1 MSPVTATAA
10 QRNIIDHLK
19 RNGPVG
25 ATALAATLGVT
36 SVAVRQHL
44 AALEEAGLVVMEEAR
59 AQGARGRPPASWR
72 LTPLA
77 DAVFA
82 DTHAELSVE
91 LVANVR
97 EVFGETGLTRLI
109 EARTTQQASAYRAAM
124 QGASTLKER
133 VRRLVRLRTDAGYM
147 AEMKATADGFLLIEN
162 HCPICRAARTC
173 NALCRQEQDVF
184 RSTLGPDVAIER
196 TEHIIA
202 GARRCTYAIRHKKAS

>member
-1 MSPVTATAA
+1 MPPVTATAA
-10 QRNIIDHLK
+10 QRNILDHLK
-19 RNGPVG
+19 RHGPAG
-25 ATALAATLGVT
+25 AAALAATLGVT
-36 SVAVRQHL
+36 PVAVRQHL
-44 AALEEAGLVVMEEAR
+44 AALEEAGLVVMDEAR
-59 AQGARGRPPASWR
+59 KHGARGRPTAEWR

-97 EVFGETGLTRLI
+97 EIFGEKGLAQLI
-109 EARTTQQASAYRAAM
+109 EARTTQQAATYRAAM
-124 QGASTLKER
+124 QGASTLKDR

-162 HCPICRAARTC
+162 HCPICRAARAC

-184 RSTLGPDVAIER
+184 RTTLGPDVTVER
-196 TEHIIA
+196 TEHIIS
-202 GARRCTYAIRHKKAS
+202 GARRCTYAIRQNKAS

>member
-10 QRNIIDHLK
+10 QRNILDHLK
-19 RNGPVG
+19 RHGPSG
-25 ATALAATLGVT
+25 AAALATTLGVT

-44 AALEEAGLVVMEEAR
+44 QALEQAGLVVLEEAR
-59 AQGARGRPPASWR
+59 PSGTRGRPAGQWR
-72 LTPLA
+72 LAPLA

-97 EVFGETGLTRLI
+97 EIFGERGLTQLI
-109 EARTTQQASAYRAAM
+109 EARTTQQASAYTAAM
-124 QGASTLKER
+124 KGAPTLRER
-133 VRRLVRLRTDAGYM
+133 VRRLVKLRTDAGYM
-147 AEMKATADGFLLIEN
+147 AEMKSVADGFLLIEN
-162 HCPICRAARTC
+162 HCPICRAARAC

-184 RSTLGPDVAIER
+184 RSTLGPDVTVER

-202 GARRCTYAIRHKKAS
+202 GARRCTYAIRPKKAS